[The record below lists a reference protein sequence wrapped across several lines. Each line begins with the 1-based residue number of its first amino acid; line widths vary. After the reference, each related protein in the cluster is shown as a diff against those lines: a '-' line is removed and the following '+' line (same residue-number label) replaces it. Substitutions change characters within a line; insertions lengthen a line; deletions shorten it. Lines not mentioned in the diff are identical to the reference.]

1 MYGII
6 AINHGSQSK
15 KDYYICLICNKKSSK
30 EEITRREPAKNHVY
44 CHILDQIKAP
54 DTPTLLKTYQ
64 KFELEEMVYCYN
76 QHNNFMSKKNEK
88 IQFHRPETEKQLN
101 KLHH

>member
-1 MYGII
+1 MV
-6 AINHGSQSK
+6 SQERQSK
-15 KDYYICLICNKKSSK
+15 KDYYICLICQ
-30 EEITRREPAKNHVY
+30 EERSTEDITRRPPKKNHIFG
-44 CHILDQIKAP
+44 HILDQIKAP

-101 KLHH
+101 ELHY